1 MVGVSES
8 QTEVSP
14 CLRYEVWYGRINR
27 MIDRRAIREKGG
39 RRTER
44 RRMNNAEMH
53 RSVYT
58 LNLDN
63 K

>member
-27 MIDRRAIREKGG
+27 MVDGRAIREKEG
-39 RRTER
+39 RKTED
-44 RRMNNAEMH
+44 EG
-53 RSVYT
+53 
-58 LNLDN
+58 
-63 K
+63 